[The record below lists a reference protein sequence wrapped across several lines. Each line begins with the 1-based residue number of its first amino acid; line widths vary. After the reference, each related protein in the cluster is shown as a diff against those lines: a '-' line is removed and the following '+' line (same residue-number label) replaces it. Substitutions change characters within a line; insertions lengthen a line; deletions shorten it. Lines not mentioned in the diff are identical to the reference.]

1 MPNPRFILH
10 QIHLQCTEKVEKI
23 SLEGRTESI
32 VIVGSGAGEEAAAAD
47 WSRSSPSKKTGD
59 SSSLT
64 SDTLHDMAAVLDR

>member
-1 MPNPRFILH
+1 M
-10 QIHLQCTEKVEKI
+10 
-23 SLEGRTESI
+23 LEGRTESI
-32 VIVGSGAGEEAAAAD
+32 DIVGSGAGEEAAAAD